1 MGSLEAARVDTE
13 GLRGVS
19 RGYETVA
26 AIVDAALRHQ
36 LGGMRFGGATA
47 GRDHAAQGN
56 RLAGAV
62 DELSAALRQW
72 SRSAAEIAIALR
84 MSADRYQDA
93 EARCADRVG

>member
-1 MGSLEAARVDTE
+1 MGSLETARVDTD
-13 GLRGVS
+13 GLRGVA
-19 RGYETVA
+19 REYDTAA

-47 GRDHAAQGN
+47 GRDHTARGD

-62 DELSAALRQW
+62 DGLSAALRQW

-84 MSADRYQDA
+84 GSADRYQDA